1 MTNTNYVLPD
11 LGRVRESRE
20 AIRYQAITGSANL
33 YIKALSDEL
42 ISLNAAINDM
52 DQTAA
57 NSITSAITALDTDDL
72 DENLQALANLL
83 GSESTAQIENA
94 RKLYSQVVTQL
105 MKLSTDQMAK
115 LHSTLNDRAFGVES
129 VTISNNRFRI
139 DELASAKIDLDREH
153 TAEQIPLAELQSDE
167 AVLNV
172 AITEFEKLSF
182 IDRIKPLLE
191 QLRAMIGN
199 KPKTPEAA
207 ALEAGLAVAN
217 KFLDE
222 ANELIKYKDLI
233 NARQIIQTRIFQ
245 REERVISL
253 KKQLQENTDK
263 TRQLQ
268 DTQKV
273 LPHRQTYLS
282 EVRKLTEALSS
293 FLTAVTTSSKDEL
306 LIRGERLLEHSQ
318 TLRNYLNQLQGRWLR
333 G

>member
-1 MTNTNYVLPD
+1 MINTNYVLPD

-42 ISLNAAINDM
+42 ISLNAAINDL

-72 DENLQALANLL
+72 EENLQSLASLQ
-83 GSESTAQIENA
+83 GSESTAKIENA

-115 LHSTLNDRAFGVES
+115 LHSTFKDGVFGVES

-139 DELASAKIDLDREH
+139 DELARAKIDLDREH
-153 TAEQIPLAELQSDE
+153 TAEQIPLTELQNDE

-233 NARQIIQTRIFQ
+233 SARQIIQTRIVQ

-253 KKQLQENTDK
+253 KKQLQENANK

-273 LPHRQTYLS
+273 LPHRQIYLS
-282 EVRKLTEALSS
+282 EVSKLIEALSS
-293 FLTAVTTSSKDEL
+293 FLTAVATSSKDSL
-306 LIRGERLLEHSQ
+306 LIRGEHLLEHSQ
-318 TLRNYLNQLQGRWLR
+318 ALRIYLNQLQGRWLR